1 MMRRI
6 PKSHPRNQQGAVL
19 VVVLVLLLVMTLLGL
34 ASLRGT
40 VMEERMT
47 ANLRDRGLGFQS
59 AEAALREAEA
69 LVLANGHAG
78 FPAIGSGGCNGALC
92 DTPDATQPERWLN
105 AAGGYWTNTATSVG
119 ALAIAPQY
127 FVEYMGEAPS
137 WPKCDSEIPV
147 HPLCLKPRYRV
158 TARSTA
164 ADRATVILQS
174 NFAGP

>member
-6 PKSHPRNQQGAVL
+6 PKTHARHQQGAVL

-47 ANLRDRGLGFQS
+47 ANLRDRGLGFQA

-69 LVLANGHAG
+69 QVLANGHAG
-78 FPAIGSGGCNGALC
+78 FPAIGGGGCNGGLC
-92 DTPDATQPERWLN
+92 DTPDPTLPERWLN
-105 AAGGYWTNTATSVG
+105 EAGGYWTNAAAAMG
-119 ALAIAPQY
+119 GLAIAPQY

-164 ADRATVILQS
+164 ANRATVILQS

>member
-1 MMRRI
+1 M
-6 PKSHPRNQQGAVL
+6 PTSPRHAQEGAVL
-19 VVVLVLLLVMTLLGL
+19 IVVLILLLVLTLLGL

-47 ANLRDRGLGFQS
+47 ANLRDRGLGFQA

-69 LVLANGHAG
+69 RILANGHAG
-78 FPAIGSGGCNGALC
+78 FPAAGAGGCNGPLC
-92 DTPDATQPERWLN
+92 DTPDGIQADRWWN
-105 AAGGYWTNTATSVG
+105 AAAAYWTNANAGVG
-119 ALAIAPQY
+119 NIAIRPQY

-158 TARSTA
+158 SARSSA
-164 ADRATVILQS
+164 DDRATVILQS

>member
-1 MMRRI
+1 MRRI

-78 FPAIGSGGCNGALC
+78 FPAIGSGGCSGALC

-105 AAGGYWTNTATSVG
+105 AAGGYWTNAATSVG